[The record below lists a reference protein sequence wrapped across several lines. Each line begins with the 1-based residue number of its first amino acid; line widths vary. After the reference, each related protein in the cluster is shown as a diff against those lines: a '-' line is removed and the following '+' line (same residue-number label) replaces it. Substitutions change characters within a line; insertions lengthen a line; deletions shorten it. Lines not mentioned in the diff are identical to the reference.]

1 MYPELNANG
10 RSRSTSCQ
18 SSAEMRISVNYEA
31 IRQTAWKR
39 RVSYLVSP
47 LLDEGSVV
55 YWWLISCVHCLFHLA
70 WGQSALK
77 CAAYCLISC
86 SRWQYNSTGVK
97 LMFYYP
103 GQPEHKKPVRSS
115 ASVFAFC
122 PSSSIM
128 VKASLS
134 VLIVYYDYRGL
145 IYPCCSA
152 EAVSAASDQDK
163 NSEVQCLRWIY
174 QRPLECGSGH

>member
-55 YWWLISCVHCLFHLA
+55 YWWLISCVQNNVHCLFHLA

-103 GQPEHKKPVRSS
+103 GQPEHKTSPVI
-115 ASVFAFC
+115 SVC
-122 PSSSIM
+122 ICLLSIIINHGQS
-128 VKASLS
+128 KSKCSYSILWLSWAHLSL
-134 VLIVYYDYRGL
+134 L
-145 IYPCCSA
+145 
-152 EAVSAASDQDK
+152 
-163 NSEVQCLRWIY
+163 LRWGRQCCI
-174 QRPLECGSGH
+174 RSG